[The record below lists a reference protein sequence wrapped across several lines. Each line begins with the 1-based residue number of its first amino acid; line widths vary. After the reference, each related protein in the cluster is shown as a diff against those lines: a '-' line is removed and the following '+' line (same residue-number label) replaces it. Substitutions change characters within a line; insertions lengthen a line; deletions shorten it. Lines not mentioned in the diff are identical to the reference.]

1 VNSSEGTAAGNVDK
15 SFSRVSNIKRKN
27 RRKKSRSEEVV
38 HYREILLDMI
48 VWVVFCCLFKLGEN

>member
-1 VNSSEGTAAGNVDK
+1 MNSSEGTAARNVDK

-27 RRKKSRSEEVV
+27 RRKKARLEEVI

-48 VWVVFCCLFKLGEN
+48 VWLVFCSFFI